1 MWGLTRQEQ
10 RITLFLL
17 TTFAIGCMVLWWRQQ
32 RPAPPVDASVVRDFA
47 ERSLPAPQEGAH
59 ASMVDPLPSLVKK
72 SAGGGPVDLN
82 SATLHDLIGLP
93 GIGAVMAQRIVDHRS
108 AHGRFAKPEDL
119 MQVKGI
125 GKKTYQKLQ
134 PLIAVK

>member
-10 RITLFLL
+10 RISLFLL

-32 RPAPPVDASVVRDFA
+32 RPPPPVDASIVRDFA
-47 ERSLPAPQEGAH
+47 ERSVTTPQESVQ
-59 ASMVDPLPSLVKK
+59 ASVVDPPPSPVKK
-72 SAGGGPVDLN
+72 SASGPVDLN
-82 SATLHDLIGLP
+82 LATLHDLMELP

-108 AHGRFAKPEDL
+108 THGRFAKLEDL

-125 GKKTYQKLQ
+125 GKKTYEKLK
-134 PLIAVK
+134 PLIAIK

>member
-17 TTFAIGCMVLWWRQQ
+17 TTFAVGCLVLWWRQQ
-32 RPAPPVDASVVRDFA
+32 RPAPPVEPRVLHEFA
-47 ERSLPAPQEGAH
+47 ERSLPAPEEDAQ
-59 ASMVDPLPSLVKK
+59 ASAAEPSPPVKK
-72 SAGGGPVDLN
+72 PASGPVDLN
-82 SATLHDLIGLP
+82 SATLDDLMGLP
-93 GIGAVMAQRIVDHRS
+93 GIGAVMAQRIVDHRR
-108 AHGRFAKPEDL
+108 AHGGFAKPEDL
-119 MQVKGI
+119 MRVKGI

>member
-32 RPAPPVDASVVRDFA
+32 RPAPPVDAKVVRDFA
-47 ERSLPAPQEGAH
+47 QRSVPAPEESAQ
-59 ASMVDPLPSLVKK
+59 ASMIDPPPSPVKK
-72 SAGGGPVDLN
+72 PASGGPVDLN
-82 SATLHDLIGLP
+82 SATVHDLMELP

-125 GKKTYQKLQ
+125 GKKTYEKLQ
-134 PLIAVK
+134 ALIAVK